1 MMKVATRQTRTI
13 TLIGS
18 KRKTLPG
25 VIACA
30 LLIAVQSVSAQ
41 NVEASD
47 SKKDAA
53 APPKITTLQ
62 GVRVTAQ
69 KKSESER
76 DVPISMSV
84 LESNTLLN
92 TGLVRLSDY
101 YAQIPGLSINDRGAG
116 RATLVIRGI
125 SAGPELNPTVGL
137 SIDDAPFGSS
147 TTDYSIPDLDPF
159 DLDHI
164 EVLRGPQGTLYGA
177 SSMGGLIKFVMAS
190 PSTDGFSGRV
200 QSDVSSVEHGSMGS
214 AMRAAVNVPLTNNL
228 AVRISAFDRHDA
240 GFMDDVAQHRKNV
253 NEGHAKGGRLS
264 AVWNASDR
272 FTLRAAALAQNV
284 WTGSTT
290 RVFMQGDSYTPMYGP
305 YAHARLPGTDT
316 ANIRARMYTVQMDGD
331 LSWAKLTSVSSYSQ
345 YQLIGPQDAT
355 GTFQGLIESIY
366 GASDAGAKVINNNRT
381 GKLTQ
386 ELRLSSPDDGRTLD
400 WLAGTF
406 FTREHTF
413 GLQDITAVTPATG
426 ADLGFDPLYKGLSPS
441 TFKELA
447 AFGNLTYKFTDQWD
461 VQGGGRFSSVRQQ
474 FANAFSGP
482 LNGGDT
488 FDNERNGDH
497 VWTYSFGPRYHF
509 NSDVMTYLRV
519 ATGYRAGG
527 TNTVFLQDEGK
538 FPTHYAS
545 DSLTSYEWGLKG
557 DLADHK
563 LTFDAALFYISWKDI
578 QLSAISTIT
587 GENYFV
593 NAGGAKSQGGELN
606 VAWHPVHGLTIAGN
620 TAFTDAVLT
629 REAPSG
635 TYGKAGDRLPY
646 SPRWSAYLSADYTY
660 PLTAAL
666 NSDLGGGIVYVGD
679 RESSFTSSA
688 NVPRFDLRAYTTLEL
703 HAGIQSLDWNVSLY
717 VKNLTDTKGYL
728 SAMAQNVA
736 TGVSSYGLAVIQP
749 RTLGVTATYSF

>member
-1 MMKVATRQTRTI
+1 MMKVATRRPGTI
-13 TLIGS
+13 ALAES
-18 KRKTLPG
+18 KCKTSLG

-30 LLIAVQSVSAQ
+30 LLIVVQSASAQ
-41 NVEASD
+41 DVESNDTNKQAVT
-47 SKKDAA
+47 
-53 APPKITTLQ
+53 PKITTLQ
-62 GVRVTAQ
+62 DIKVTAQ

-92 TGLVRLSDY
+92 MGLVRLSDY

-137 SIDDAPFGSS
+137 SVDDAPFGSS

-159 DLDHI
+159 DIDHI

-190 PSTDGFSGRV
+190 PSTDRFGGRV

-214 AMRAAVNVPLTNNL
+214 AMRAEINIPLTNNL
-228 AVRISAFDRHDA
+228 AVRVSAFDRHDA

-264 AVWNASDR
+264 AVWNAGER
-272 FTLRAAALAQNV
+272 FTVRASALAQNV

-290 RVFMQGDSYTPMYGP
+290 RVFMQGDSYTPLYGP

-331 LSWAKLTSVSSYSQ
+331 LGWANLTSVSSYSQ
-345 YQLIGPQDAT
+345 YRLIGPQDAT
-355 GTFQGLIESIY
+355 GTFQGLIESLY
-366 GASDAGAKVINNNRT
+366 GVSDAGAKVINNNRT

-386 ELRLSSPDDGRTLD
+386 ELRLSSPDDGRMFN
-400 WLAGTF
+400 WIGGAF
-406 FTREHTF
+406 FTHERTF
-413 GLQDITAVTPATG
+413 GLQDITAVAPATG
-426 ADLGFDPLYKGLSPS
+426 ADLGLDPLYEGLSPS

-461 VQGGGRFSSVRQQ
+461 VQGGGRFSSVRQR
-474 FANAFSGP
+474 FSNAYSGP

-488 FDNERNGDH
+488 FDDERTGDH

-509 NSDVMTYLRV
+509 NANVMTYLRV

-538 FPTHYAS
+538 FPTRYTS
-545 DSLTSYEWGLKG
+545 DSLTSYEWGLKS

-563 LTFDAALFYISWKDI
+563 LTLDAALFYISWKDI
-578 QLSAISTIT
+578 QLSAISTVT
-587 GENYFV
+587 GQNYFV

-606 VAWHPVHGLTIAGN
+606 LAWHPLHGLTLSAN

-646 SPRWSAYLSADYTY
+646 SPRWSAYLSADYIY
-660 PLTAAL
+660 PLTASL
-666 NSDLGGGIVYVGD
+666 NGNLGGGMVYVGD
-679 RESSFTSSA
+679 RQSSFTSSA
-688 NVPRFDLRAYTTLEL
+688 SVPRFDLRAYTTAEL
-703 HAGIQSLDWNVSLY
+703 HAGIQSLDWNVNLY
-717 VKNLTDTKGYL
+717 VKNLTDAKGYL

-749 RTLGVTATYSF
+749 RTFGVTATYSF